1 MVRQLADLGLQQ
13 FLLRLVWLFLR
24 SLLLV
29 LSPCNDKATSP
40 GASPQQEHLLLL
52 ANEGKVSFQH
62 LPCSFIFN
70 WLWVH
75 AGMNGTQT
83 AVSRCAHCHHA
94 CTCWYAL
101 YILWLRPGCTP
112 HSGYLSLSSDHARRD
127 CHGFPSFKY
136 FLFRFKKEYMLFG
149 KKIQKDN
156 GRTKKKIEMTYRH
169 QQFPIYKCAK
179 EKK

>member
-1 MVRQLADLGLQQ
+1 MASTADSGFRLWFLHYQRLGCLHDAAACRLGFTAVSFKTRVTVSEILAPCSVTLQWQSNQPWGLS
-13 FLLRLVWLFLR
+13 R
-24 SLLLV
+24 
-29 LSPCNDKATSP
+29 
-40 GASPQQEHLLLL
+40 EHLLLL

-62 LPCSFIFN
+62 LPFSFISN

-75 AGMNGTQT
+75 AGMNGIQT

-149 KKIQKDN
+149 RKN
-156 GRTKKKIEMTYRH
+156 TER
-169 QQFPIYKCAK
+169 
-179 EKK
+179 